1 MSRLWKSAKFWLLV
15 LDVTISTVSF
25 FLTLFMRPDDVV
37 KVMGLIGLWQPVFVM
52 MIRAI
57 ADEDV
62 ASKQAGNGN
71 IQARL

>member
-1 MSRLWKSAKFWLLV
+1 
-15 LDVTISTVSF
+15 
-25 FLTLFMRPDDVV
+25 MRPDDVV